1 MINLIDQA
9 EDSSSFSNPLDEQQP
24 FVREMMY
31 SSGGQPNFV
40 LFLDQTVTDL
50 IKYCTTEGKV
60 SPLVADTTFNIG
72 EYYFTQTTYKN
83 LSVVKK
89 DNGENPW
96 FPGPIL
102 VHRRQRTKEF
112 SYLWQAVKRFNKS
125 ASGIKILGT
134 DDCDELHAGLMAE
147 LNDGVVHLLGVEH
160 DKENIS
166 RKLNDYG
173 IPLLQRQVI
182 MDDIFGVSG
191 LINSQSD
198 SAYDE
203 AVDLM
208 KVKWSK
214 IEGKFTRNVS
224 PNISRSISKL

>member
-1 MINLIDQA
+1 M
-9 EDSSSFSNPLDEQQP
+9 
-24 FVREMMY
+24 
-31 SSGGQPNFV
+31 
-40 LFLDQTVTDL
+40 
-50 IKYCTTEGKV
+50 
-60 SPLVADTTFNIG
+60 
-72 EYYFTQTTYKN
+72 
-83 LSVVKK
+83 KK

-134 DDCDELHAGLMAE
+134 DYCDELHAGLMAE
-147 LNDGVVHLLGVEH
+147 LNDGVVHLLGVQH
-160 DKENIS
+160 AKENIS

-198 SAYDE
+198 SVYDE

-224 PNISRSISKL
+224 PKSFVSYFEKHKQTIIKTKMCKFVLDQIKQDKPHTQNSSPKWKSIYVNQLATIKLHNLLKYFFFRVQQVGQLMRAHQRFRIYSRMFYIRASTF